1 MNLSKPEFA
10 GGVVRRNFLDKQL
23 LEILGLAIVI
33 VPKGIDQLRQRYDF
47 LQYLPSKILLNR
59 IFGAPA
65 G

>member
-33 VPKGIDQLRQRYDF
+33 VPKGIDQLIQRYDF
-47 LQYLPSKILLNR
+47 LKYLPSKILLNR